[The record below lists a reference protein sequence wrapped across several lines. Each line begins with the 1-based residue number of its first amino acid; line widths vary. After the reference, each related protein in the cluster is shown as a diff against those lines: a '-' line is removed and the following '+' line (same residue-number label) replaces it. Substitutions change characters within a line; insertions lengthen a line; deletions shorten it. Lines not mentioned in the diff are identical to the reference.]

1 VNDQFHKFGVNYFYI
16 LNDFALDIT
25 INKRFTMK
33 EME

>member
-1 VNDQFHKFGVNYFYI
+1 MTSSTNLVSNYFYI